1 MDIVLGVFL
10 GALLWF
16 FARYGLGGFYTIGP
30 NARAVLC
37 TFGRAQ
43 RLQEETT
50 LSDPIAEK
58 LNDDE
63 KQRYEYPQVRVVA
76 PGFHWKLPWQTLH

>member
-10 GALLWF
+10 GVVLWF

-30 NARAVLC
+30 NERAVLC

-43 RLQEETT
+43 RHARTKPR
-50 LSDPIAEK
+50 SAIPSPK
-58 LNDDE
+58 N
-63 KQRYEYPQVRVVA
+63 
-76 PGFHWKLPWQTLH
+76 